1 MPTPPLTGS
10 VQIGFAG
17 LGNLGMPM
25 ARHLVD
31 QGWPVVVHDVVPDRM
46 HECAGNGATVADTAL
61 DLARCQLVALAVPDD
76 DAVADTLE
84 RRGLLDALKPGS
96 VVVVHSTVLPGT
108 VQRLAARAA
117 EAGIEFIDAPVS
129 GGAER
134 AREGTLT
141 LMAGGADSA
150 VGAAQ
155 VYLDA
160 VASTVVHVGPA
171 GSGAVAKLANQLMM
185 FASLAGAY
193 EALDIAA
200 AHGVGAAEVL
210 GAVRTS
216 TGDSWVARH
225 WGFFDDVAHAY
236 DTSQVPVGKRPWS
249 KDLQEV
255 VTVAE
260 AADVAAPLAH
270 LLAQGLAE
278 RVEAHAARTA
288 DRDQA

>member
-1 MPTPPLTGS
+1 MPPLTGS
-10 VQIGFAG
+10 DPIGFAG

-31 QGWPVVVHDVVPDRM
+31 EGWPVHVHDVAADRM
-46 HECAGNGATVADTAL
+46 RDCAGDGATVADAVL
-61 DLARCQLVALAVPDD
+61 DLAPCRLVALAVPDD
-76 DAVADTLE
+76 DAVVGILE
-84 RRGLLDALKPGS
+84 GDGLLDALKPGS
-96 VVVVHSTVLPGT
+96 SVVVHSTVLPGT
-108 VQRLAARAA
+108 VQRLAARAGA
-117 EAGIEFIDAPVS
+117 VGIALIDAPVS

-141 LMAGGADSA
+141 LMAGGSESA
-150 VGAAQ
+150 VGGAK

-193 EALDIAA
+193 EALDLAA
-200 AHGVGAAEVL
+200 EYEVGADDVL
-210 GAVRTS
+210 EAVRTS

-236 DTSQVPVGKRPWS
+236 DAAQVPVGKRPWS

-255 VTVAE
+255 VT
-260 AADVAAPLAH
+260 AADDAGIAAPVAH
-270 LLAQGLAE
+270 LLARGLAE
-278 RVEAHAARTA
+278 RVEAHAARA
-288 DRDQA
+288 SRPDEA

>member
-1 MPTPPLTGS
+1 MPPLTGS
-10 VQIGFAG
+10 DRIGFAG

-31 QGWPVVVHDVVPDRM
+31 KGWPVLAYDMAAEKVRD
-46 HECAGNGATVADTAL
+46 CAGKGAASADDPL
-61 DLARCQLVALAVPDD
+61 DMSSCRLVALAVPDD
-76 DAVADTLE
+76 AAVDDTLE
-84 RRGLLDALKPGS
+84 RGGLLDALEPGS

-108 VQRLAARAA
+108 VQRLAARATA
-117 EAGIEFIDAPVS
+117 AGIDLIDAPVS

-141 LMAGGADSA
+141 LMAGGTESA
-150 VGAAQ
+150 VRAAR

-185 FASLAGAY
+185 FASLAGVY

-200 AHGVGAAEVL
+200 AHGVGAADVL
-210 GAVRTS
+210 EAVRTS

-225 WGFFDDVAHAY
+225 WGFFDEVSRAY
-236 DTSQVPVGKRPWS
+236 DATQVPVGNRPWS
-249 KDLQEV
+249 KDLREV

-260 AADVAAPLAH
+260 AAEVTAPVAH
-270 LLAQGLAE
+270 LLAQGLAQ

-288 DRDQA
+288 DRGQA